1 VTLLIKTVIY
11 EIVRLSGVEAF
22 SYFVEITNLI
32 PKVESMTKLRPG
44 LSGNPFLLV
53 IKFNLIEN
61 VMQKRLGAE
70 DGLRR
75 PNKYCLGKSFCI

>member
-1 VTLLIKTVIY
+1 MADKNCDIRNGQAERSRSLFL
-11 EIVRLSGVEAF
+11 F
-22 SYFVEITNLI
+22 FVEITNLV

-44 LSGNPFLLV
+44 LSGNPDLLV
-53 IKFNLIEN
+53 IKFNLTEN

>member
-1 VTLLIKTVIY
+1 VTLLIKIVIY

-22 SYFVEITNLI
+22 SDFFEITNLV

-53 IKFNLIEN
+53 IKFNLTE
-61 VMQKRLGAE
+61 MSSKKDWERKT
-70 DGLRR
+70 D
-75 PNKYCLGKSFCI
+75 

>member
-1 VTLLIKTVIY
+1 
-11 EIVRLSGVEAF
+11 
-22 SYFVEITNLI
+22 
-32 PKVESMTKLRPG
+32 MTKLRPG

-53 IKFNLIEN
+53 IKFNLTEN